1 MMFGNQIAIALRH
14 MSRQRGYTAI
24 NVLGLAVGMVC
35 AILIFLYVRYELSY
49 DRYHEKADRIYRV
62 TLNDSARS
70 PRELGPVLQA
80 DFPEIRHFARLLPTL
95 GTWIMKHEDRIYYEK
110 NVYWVNKELFDVF
123 TFPLV
128 RGDPDRA
135 LEAPY
140 TVVISED
147 TARKYFGEE
156 DPMGKTIIA
165 DNGYMLL
172 TVTGVMEN
180 IPKNSHFHA
189 DFLISL
195 ASGYDKFRWSGNA
208 RIWYNTLFYTY
219 VVLPEGHPSSET
231 QGKLPG
237 FVEKHIDADFLED
250 LGRFE
255 LTLQPVTD
263 IHLYSHL
270 ENEPGANTDISYVY
284 ILSAIGLFTLVIASV
299 NYVNL
304 STAQFTHRAREIG
317 MRKVLGASRG
327 QLIRQHLGES
337 VLMAGAALVI
347 ALAAVYFLAPYFDAL
362 LGQPVASG
370 HALLGQ
376 PVTSVHALHPL
387 WWLALP
393 AFAVLVGLLSGG
405 YPAIVFS
412 STRAIPGLKEGQPH
426 QPGGAWSRK
435 ILVIAQFVISIALII
450 GTGILFSQL
459 SFIQNRNLG
468 FEKDQVIVIPTVEDV
483 AVNYQPWKD
492 ALLQHAG
499 VDGVSQAITLPGL
512 FGTVGRSSTGTIQ
525 RVEDPDHVRHGVQG
539 FQAAVDF
546 VETMGMELLA
556 GRTHRGAFRNDAE
569 WENIVINEAAL
580 RVLGW
585 ERPEEAIGR
594 QVRFASGY
602 THTVVGVVRDFHF
615 RTMHLEIEPLVLFHG
630 TGLHLVVRIRPEDI
644 GRTLA
649 FIEGAWSEFFPDF
662 PFAFT
667 FLDDDIDRLYRN
679 ETRIGYFFGV
689 FALVALILTCL
700 GLFALVSF
708 TVERRMREI
717 GIRKALG
724 ASVRRLLAMLSGEF
738 VVLALVA
745 NVFAWPAAWLI
756 MSRWL
761 ENYAYRIEVGWGI
774 FFASGGVALAI
785 TLVTIGYHVTRTAYT
800 SPAEVLRSE

>member
-1 MMFGNQIAIALRH
+1 MMLGNQIAIALRH

-24 NVLGLAVGMVC
+24 NVLGLAVGLVC

-49 DRYHEKADRIYRV
+49 DRFHEKADRIYRI
-62 TLNDSARS
+62 TLNDTARS
-70 PRELGPVLQA
+70 PRELGPLLQA
-80 DFPEIRHFARLLPTL
+80 DFPEVRQYARMLPTI

-110 NVYWVNKELFDVF
+110 NVFWVNKALFDVF

-128 RGDPDRA
+128 RGDPDHA

-140 TVVISED
+140 TVVISEV

-156 DPMGKTIIA
+156 DPMGKTIVA
-165 DNGYMLL
+165 DNGYMVL
-172 TVTGVMEN
+172 TVTGVMAN
-180 IPKNSHFHA
+180 IPENAHFHA

-195 ASGYDKFRWSGNA
+195 ASGYDKFEWNPLP
-208 RIWYNTLFYTY
+208 RIWYSNLFYTY
-219 VVLPEGHPSSET
+219 VVLPEGHPPTEL
-231 QGKLPG
+231 QEKLPG
-237 FVEKHIDADFLED
+237 FVEKHVDASFLED

-270 ENEPGANTDISYVY
+270 EDEAGANTDVSYIY
-284 ILSAIGLFTLVIASV
+284 ILSAIGLFILVIASV

-304 STAQFTHRAREIG
+304 STAQFAHRGREIG

-327 QLIRQHLGES
+327 QLIRQYLGES
-337 VLMAGAALVI
+337 VLMTIAALSI
-347 ALAAVYFLAPYFDAL
+347 ALAAVYFIAPYFDAL
-362 LGQPVASG
+362 LGQPVTA
-370 HALLGQ
+370 
-376 PVTSVHALHPL
+376 VHALHPL

-393 AFAVLVGLLSGG
+393 AGAILIGLLSGG
-405 YPAIVFS
+405 YPALLFS
-412 STRAIPGLKEGQPH
+412 SMRAIPGLKEGQPYR
-426 QPGGAWSRK
+426 PGGAWSKK
-435 ILVIAQFVISIALII
+435 ILVIVQFVISIALII

-459 SFIQNRNLG
+459 NFIQDERLG
-468 FEKDQVIVIPTVEDV
+468 FEKDQVIVIPTVAEV

-492 ALLQHAG
+492 ALLQHTG

-512 FGTVGRSSTGTIQ
+512 FGTVGRSSTGTMQ
-525 RVEDPDHVRHGVQG
+525 RVEDPDHVWHAVQG

-546 VETMGMELLA
+546 VETMGIELLA
-556 GRTHRGAFRNDAE
+556 GRTHRGAFRNDTE

-585 ERPEEAIGR
+585 ESPEEAIGR

-630 TGLHLVVRIRPEDI
+630 TGLHLVVRVQPEDI
-644 GRTLA
+644 AGTLD
-649 FIEGAWSEFFPDF
+649 FIEGTWSEFFPDF

-679 ETRIGYFFGV
+679 EMRIGYFFGV
-689 FALVALILTCL
+689 FAMVALILTCL

-708 TVERRMREI
+708 TVERRMREV

-724 ASVRRLLAMLSGEF
+724 ASVRRLLALLSGEF

-774 FFASGGVALAI
+774 FFASGGLALAI

>member
-1 MMFGNQIAIALRH
+1 MLGNQIAIALRH
-14 MSRQRGYTAI
+14 MSRQRGYTAV
-24 NVLGLAVGMVC
+24 NVFGLAVGLVC

-49 DRYHEKADRIYRV
+49 DRFHEKAGRIYRV
-62 TLNDSARS
+62 TLNDTARS
-70 PRELGPVLQA
+70 PRELGPLLQA
-80 DFPEIRHFARLLPTL
+80 DFPEVRQYARMLPTL

-123 TFPLV
+123 TFPLI
-128 RGDPDRA
+128 RGDLDRA

-147 TARKYFGEE
+147 TARKYFGDE
-156 DPMGKTIIA
+156 DPMGKTIVA
-165 DNGYMLL
+165 DNGYMVL

-180 IPKNSHFHA
+180 IPKNAHFHA
-189 DFLISL
+189 DFMISL
-195 ASGYDKFRWSGNA
+195 ASGYDKFEWNPLPS
-208 RIWYNTLFYTY
+208 IWYSNLFYTY
-219 VVLPEGHPSSET
+219 VVLPEGHPPTEL
-231 QGKLPG
+231 QEKLPG
-237 FVEKHIDADFLED
+237 FVEKHVDASFLED

-270 ENEPGANTDISYVY
+270 EDEAGANTDVSYIY
-284 ILSAIGLFTLVIASV
+284 ILSAIGLFILVIASV

-304 STAQFTHRAREIG
+304 STAQFAHRGREIG

-327 QLIRQHLGES
+327 QLIRQYLGES
-337 VLMAGAALVI
+337 VLMTIAALSI
-347 ALAAVYFLAPYFDAL
+347 ALAAVYFIAPYFDNL
-362 LGQPVASG
+362 LG
-370 HALLGQ
+370 L
-376 PVTSVHALHPL
+376 PVTAVHALHPL

-393 AFAVLVGLLSGG
+393 AVAILIGLLAGG
-405 YPAIVFS
+405 YPALLFS
-412 STRAIPGLKEGQPH
+412 SMRAIPGLKEGQH
-426 QPGGAWSRK
+426 YRPGGAWSRK
-435 ILVIAQFVISIALII
+435 ILVIVQFVISIALII

-459 SFIQNRNLG
+459 TFIQDKRLG
-468 FEKDQVIVIPTVEDV
+468 FEKDQVIVIPTVAEV

-492 ALLQHAG
+492 ALLQHTG

-546 VETMGMELLA
+546 VETMGIELLA

-569 WENIVINEAAL
+569 TENIVINEAAL

-585 ERPEEAIGR
+585 ESPEEAIGR
-594 QVRFASGY
+594 QVRFASGV
-602 THTVVGVVRDFHF
+602 TQTVVGVVRDFHF

-630 TGLHLVVRIRPEDI
+630 TGLHLVVRIRPENVT
-644 GRTLA
+644 RTLEL
-649 FIEGAWSEFFPDF
+649 IERTWSEFFPDF

-667 FLDDDIDRLYRN
+667 FLDDDIDRLYRY
-679 ETRIGYFFGV
+679 EMRIGYFFGV

-708 TVERRMREI
+708 TVERRMREV
-717 GIRKALG
+717 GIRKSLG
-724 ASVRRLLAMLSGEF
+724 ASVRRLLVLLSAEF

-756 MSRWL
+756 MSSWL
-761 ENYAYRIEVGWGI
+761 ENYAYWIEVGWGI

>member
-1 MMFGNQIAIALRH
+1 MMIGNQIAIALRH

-24 NVLGLAVGMVC
+24 NVLGLAVGLVC

-70 PRELGPVLQA
+70 PRELGPLLQA
-80 DFPEIRHFARLLPTL
+80 DYPEIQYFARMLPTL
-95 GTWIMKHEDRIYYEK
+95 GTWIMKHEDRIFYEK
-110 NVYWVNKELFDVF
+110 NVYWANKELFDVF

-128 RGDPDRA
+128 RGDPDHA

-140 TVVISED
+140 SVVISED
-147 TARKYFGEE
+147 TARKYFGDEN
-156 DPMGKTIIA
+156 PMGKTFVA
-165 DNGYMLL
+165 DNGYLLL

-180 IPKNSHFHA
+180 IPENSHFHA
-189 DFLISL
+189 DFVLSL
-195 ASGYDKFRWSGNA
+195 ATGYEKFGWRVPPEL
-208 RIWYNTLFYTY
+208 WYNTLFYTY
-219 VVLPEGHPSSET
+219 IVLPEGHPSAET
-231 QGKLPG
+231 EQKLPG
-237 FVEKHIDADFLED
+237 FVEKHIDASFLED

-270 ENEPGANTDISYVY
+270 EDEAGANTDIAYVY
-284 ILSAIGLFTLVIASV
+284 ILSAIGLFILVIASV

-304 STAQFTHRAREIG
+304 STAQFAHRAREIG

-327 QLIRQHLGES
+327 QLIRQYLGES
-337 VLMAGAALVI
+337 VLMTALALLI
-347 ALAAVYFLAPYFDAL
+347 ALAAVYFVAPYFD
-362 LGQPVASG
+362 G
-370 HALLGQ
+370 LLGQ
-376 PVTSVHALHPL
+376 PVTSVHAMHPL
-387 WWLALP
+387 WW
-393 AFAVLVGLLSGG
+393 FAVPAAAILVGLLSGV
-405 YPAIVFS
+405 YPALVFS
-412 STRAIPGLKEGQPH
+412 SMRAVPGLGEGGLH

-435 ILVIAQFVISIALII
+435 ILVITQFVISIALII

-459 SFIQNRNLG
+459 NFIQDRNLG

-492 ALLQHAG
+492 ALRQHTG

-539 FQAAVDF
+539 FQASVDF

-556 GRTHRGAFRNDAE
+556 GRTHRGAYRNDTE
-569 WENIVINEAAL
+569 RENIVINEAAL

-602 THTVVGVVRDFHF
+602 TQTVVGVVRDFHF
-615 RTMHLEIEPLVLFHG
+615 RTMHLEIEPLVIFHG
-630 TGLHLVVRIRPEDI
+630 TGLHLVVRVQPEDI
-644 GRTLA
+644 TGTLG
-649 FIEGAWSEFFPDF
+649 FIEGTWSEFFPDF

-667 FLDDDIDRLYRN
+667 FLDEDIDRLYRN
-679 ETRIGYFFGV
+679 EMRIGYFFGV

-738 VVLALVA
+738 VALALAA

-800 SPAEVLRSE
+800 SPSEVLRSE

>member
-1 MMFGNQIAIALRH
+1 MMLGNQIAIALRH
-14 MSRQRGYTAI
+14 MSRYRGYTAI
-24 NVLGLAVGMVC
+24 NVLGLAVGLGC

-80 DFPEIRHFARLLPTL
+80 DFPEIRHFARLLPTV

-147 TARKYFGEE
+147 TARKYFGDE

-172 TVTGVMEN
+172 TVTGVMAN

-208 RIWYNTLFYTY
+208 QIWYNTLFYTY
-219 VVLPEGHPSSET
+219 VVLPEGLPPSET

-237 FVEKHIDADFLED
+237 FVKKHIDADFLED

-284 ILSAIGLFTLVIASV
+284 ILSAIGLFILVVASV

-304 STAQFTHRAREIG
+304 STAQFVHRAREIG

-327 QLIRQHLGES
+327 QLMRQHLGES
-337 VLMAGAALVI
+337 VLMTIAALVI
-347 ALAAVYFLAPYFDAL
+347 ALVAVCFLAPYFDAL
-362 LGQPVASG
+362 LGQPVTSG
-370 HALLGQ
+370 HALN
-376 PVTSVHALHPL
+376 PL
-387 WWLALP
+387 WWLAIPVVAALI
-393 AFAVLVGLLSGG
+393 GLLSGG
-405 YPAIVFS
+405 YPALVFS
-412 STRAIPGLKEGQPH
+412 SMRAIPGLKEGQPH
-426 QPGGAWSRK
+426 QPGGTWSRK
-435 ILVIAQFVISIALII
+435 VLVITQFVISIALII

-459 SFIQNRNLG
+459 SFIQDRNLG

-492 ALLQHAG
+492 ALLQHTG
-499 VDGVSQAITLPGL
+499 VEGVSQAITLPGL
-512 FGTVGRSSTGTIQ
+512 FGTVGRSSTGTMQ
-525 RVEDPDHVRHGVQG
+525 RVEDPDHVRHAVQG

-546 VETMGMELLA
+546 VETMGIELLA
-556 GRTHRGAFRNDAE
+556 GRSHRGAFRNDAE

-602 THTVVGVVRDFHF
+602 TQTVVGVVRDFHF

-630 TGLHLVVRIRPEDI
+630 TGLHLVVRIQPEDT
-644 GRTLA
+644 RNTLE
-649 FIEGAWSEFFPDF
+649 FIEGAWSEFFPGF

-679 ETRIGYFFGV
+679 EMRIGYFFGV

-724 ASVRRLLAMLSGEF
+724 ASVRRLLAMLSREF
-738 VVLALVA
+738 VVLALAA

-756 MSRWL
+756 MNRWL